1 MPDSKNPNNKN
12 DNEAIKKVTDLTEEV
27 VKGLGFELVD
37 IHFGQH
43 GRQKIV
49 EITIYNPGGS
59 VGLTDCE
66 KVSRELD
73 SRIDVIADSLDF
85 FHGPFLLDVSS
96 PGIDRILKSE
106 REYKLF
112 TGRKVEIKTKTN
124 VGADPYGQH
133 FIARLV
139 SFADETFKLSELGP
153 IQSAPTKSKNSKKHA
168 ANKVSQEPVKELKVA
183 LKQIIQIRLY
193 PDLQKKFKEIAAE
206 NITEMAIDL
215 SAGSGQEE
223 VDEKPN
229 KVEVERD

>member
-73 SRIDVIADSLDF
+73 SRIEVIADSLDF

-139 SFADETFKLSELGP
+139 GFADETFKLSEIGP

-168 ANKVSQEPVKELKVA
+168 ANKVSHEPVKELKVA
-183 LKQIIQIRLY
+183 IKQIIQIRLY
-193 PDLQKKFKEIAAE
+193 PDLQKKFKEIANE
-206 NITEMAIDL
+206 PAIDL
-215 SAGSGQEE
+215 TAEAGAEE

>member
-73 SRIDVIADSLDF
+73 SRIEVIADSLDF

-139 SFADETFKLSELGP
+139 GFADETFKLSEIGP

-168 ANKVSQEPVKELKVA
+168 ANKVSHEPVKELKVA
-183 LKQIIQIRLY
+183 IKQIIQIRLY
-193 PDLQKKFKEIAAE
+193 PDLQKKFKEIANE
-206 NITEMAIDL
+206 PAIDL
-215 SAGSGQEE
+215 TAEAGAEE
-223 VDEKPN
+223 VNEKPN